1 MEGEVSSGGEQPTNT
16 DLIKEMINTM
26 RELAEATR
34 IGAQPREPEP
44 RATSAMREFQRL
56 HPPEF
61 NGEADPLIAEEWLE
75 QITQM
80 FDTLRIHEEDLRVS
94 FAAYQLRG
102 DARYWWRIASATVG
116 DSWENFKNTFLDKYL
131 PESTRDNLREE
142 FEHLIQGSMTVD
154 QYAAKFTSLARFAE
168 DLVSTEERRCK
179 RFEAGLRPG
188 IRDRLA
194 ALRLRI
200 FSDLLESARAVE
212 RTLAANQKIKEG
224 SSRLR
229 TSGATS
235 DSRPTKKQRS
245 SSTGSFPI
253 QTNPSRPTQ
262 SFSASSRGVSGQSG
276 RGGIICYQCHQ
287 PGHRA
292 SECTQ
297 QQSFSQRPLALGQ
310 QSEVPIICFQCG
322 QASHTRR
329 SCPSRFGA
337 QDGAVSLPAQ
347 SSQSAPTLQA
357 LRPAQ
362 LTHSAHS
369 AHSAH
374 SVQVSGTGTRRA
386 PANDT
391 LRGGPSTQL
400 TQGRV
405 YAIGGV
411 SVPEVIADE
420 ETPGTTADASV
431 ARG

>member
-1 MEGEVSSGGEQPTNT
+1 PSSVE
-16 DLIKEMINTM
+16 
-26 RELAEATR
+26 
-34 IGAQPREPEP
+34 
-44 RATSAMREFQRL
+44 
-56 HPPEF
+56 
-61 NGEADPLIAEEWLE
+61 DP
-75 QITQM
+75 
-80 FDTLRIHEEDLRVS
+80 
-94 FAAYQLRG
+94 
-102 DARYWWRIASATVG
+102 
-116 DSWENFKNTFLDKYL
+116 
-131 PESTRDNLREE
+131 
-142 FEHLIQGSMTVD
+142 
-154 QYAAKFTSLARFAE
+154 
-168 DLVSTEERRCK
+168 VSTEERRCK

-188 IRDRLA
+188 IKDRLA

-200 FSDLLESARAVE
+200 FSELLESARAVE

-297 QQSFSQRPLALGQ
+297 QQSFSQRPLAPGQ

-322 QASHTRR
+322 QPGHTRR

-357 LRPAQ
+357 FRPAQ
-362 LTHSAHS
+362 PTHS

-374 SVQVSGTGTRRA
+374 SVQVSGTGTKRA

-400 TQGRV
+400 IQGRV

-411 SVPEVIADE
+411 SAPEVVADV
-420 ETPGTTADASV
+420 ETPGTT
-431 ARG
+431 